1 MDAIRG
7 QDMSLSPVA
16 SQIQEGDMNS
26 RFQFLGL
33 AALSWSIAAQ
43 AQQPTAA
50 SDDTGGAPIDEV
62 VVTGFRGSL
71 ASALEEKRATTGV
84 VDVIKAE
91 DVAKFPDANLAESLQ
106 RVPGVAV
113 ARDGGEGRS
122 ISVRGLG
129 PDFTRVRLNGLEAQ
143 TTSNGF
149 EGINRTRGFD
159 FNVFASELFNSL
171 TVRKSPSAETE
182 EGSLGATVDLQTGRP
197 FDKMGTQFAVSTKA
211 SYNDLAENTDPR
223 FAMLASKTLLD
234 DSFGVLFSAAYSKS
248 EKISQASHN
257 LNWDRMTDN
266 GGWCNPANAMGAC
279 FGEAMPV
286 GITPEQLTS
295 TSIYHPR
302 IPRMAEF
309 GVDNERLGLTGALQW
324 QASDSTLLS
333 LDLLY
338 SKHNGL
344 RTEYLLTPIGIFRS
358 QSQQGKPQT
367 IIREAEVRD
376 NNLVYA
382 HLDNVDLRAELSVFD
397 FSTTFKQ
404 AGFTLDHE
412 FNDRWKATVK
422 LGASDSDFVEPRET
436 TLQVDRLDTQDFI
449 WDFRESMTRPR
460 IVWGFDTDNPANY
473 YFGPAITSP
482 FGGVTGPEIRLRPQA
497 VYNEFKQGSID
508 LAFTPNETWTFKG
521 GLNVRKYGF
530 RSDAQRRQSEIT
542 LPAAPPGGVAD
553 LVRQFSGFEGFG
565 LPPETATSWVVPD
578 ERAYIDLFDIYG
590 NEGIFT
596 LRRDVPAARSAIYAV
611 DEKDSAAFLQA
622 DFKTEWFGR
631 SVRGDV
637 GLRYVRTEQEAEG
650 FAEAGASTELLRP
663 SRRYD
668 DFLPAFNV
676 SMDLNDEWVLR
687 LAGSRVMTRP
697 PLASLTPGVAANVS
711 GGTRTVT
718 QGNPNLDPIEAD
730 AFDLSAEWYFA
741 PESLVSVGVFYKD
754 VKTYIQTLRD
764 YVQFNTLGIPD
775 VVATAQ
781 GVSPTDFFYYSRP
794 INSDGG
800 PLTGV
805 ELNVQMPF
813 SFLPGFWKDF
823 GLLANYTHV
832 DSDIDYIIVQGNPAA
847 TPPVAAVTAELPLIN
862 LSKETANATLYYG
875 KGGFEARVSM
885 SYRDS
890 YLRIVPG
897 LNGQDADGMDS
908 GTYLDA
914 SASYRLNDH
923 VQFTLE
929 GQNLGDTYEH
939 TFNDSVA
946 RRNEYFRNFGRQYT
960 LGVRFNY

>member
-1 MDAIRG
+1 MKTK
-7 QDMSLSPVA
+7 
-16 SQIQEGDMNS
+16 IQY
-26 RFQFLGL
+26 LGL
-33 AALSWSIAAQ
+33 AALSWSFAAT
-43 AQQPTAA
+43 AQQPSAQVN
-50 SDDTGGAPIDEV
+50 SDGAPLEEV

-71 ASALEEKRATTGV
+71 ADALEEKRAATGV

-91 DVAKFPDANLAESLQ
+91 DLAKFPDANLAESLQ

-129 PDFTRVRLNGLEAQ
+129 PDYTRVRLNGLEAQ

-159 FNVFASELFNSL
+159 FNVFASELFSSL

-197 FDKMGTQFAVSTKA
+197 FDKVGTQFAISTKA
-211 SYNDLAENTDPR
+211 SYNDLSENTDPR
-223 FAMLASKTLLD
+223 LAMLASKTFAD
-234 DSFGVLFSAAYSKS
+234 DTFGVLVSAAYSRS

-279 FGEAMPV
+279 FGADMPI
-286 GITPEQLTS
+286 GITPAQLTS
-295 TSIYHPR
+295 SSIYHPR
-302 IPRMAEF
+302 IPRMAQF

-324 QASDSTLLS
+324 RPADSTLLS

-338 SKHNGL
+338 AKHEGL
-344 RTEYLLTPIGIFRS
+344 RTEYLLTPIGLFRS

-367 IIREAEVRD
+367 IVREAEIRGND
-376 NNLVYA
+376 MVYA
-382 HLDNVDLRAELSVFD
+382 RLDNVDLRAELSVFD

-436 TLQVDRLDTQDFI
+436 TLQVDRLNTQGFI
-449 WDFRESMTRPR
+449 YDFRESETRPR
-460 IVWGFDTDNPANY
+460 IVWGFDTTDPASY
-473 YFGPAITSP
+473 YFGPAVTSA

-497 VYNEFKQGSID
+497 VYNTFRQGSFD
-508 LAFTPNETWTFKG
+508 LQFAVTDAWKLKG
-521 GLNVRKYGF
+521 GLNMRKYGF
-530 RSDAQRRQSEIT
+530 ESDAQRRTSEIT
-542 LPAAPPGGVAD
+542 LPAAPAGGVAA
-553 LVRQFSGFEGFG
+553 LVRPFSGFEGFG
-565 LPPETATSWVVPD
+565 LPAETATSWVVPS
-578 ERAYIDLFDIYG
+578 ERAFIDQFDIYG
-590 NEGIFT
+590 NQGIFT
-596 LRRDVPAARSAIYAV
+596 LRRDVPAARSAIYSV
-611 DEKDSAAFLQA
+611 DEKDYAAYLQA
-622 DFKTEWFGR
+622 DFEVEWFGR
-631 SVRGDV
+631 AVRGDLGV
-637 GLRYVRTEQEAEG
+637 RYVRTEQEAVG
-650 FAEAGASTELLRP
+650 FAEAGANSERLRP
-663 SRRYD
+663 SRSYD
-668 DFLPAFNV
+668 NVLPSFNL
-676 SMDLNDEWVLR
+676 SMDLSDDWVLR
-687 LAGSRVMTRP
+687 AAASRVITRP

-718 QGNPNLDPIEAD
+718 QGNPLLDPIEAD

-775 VVATAQ
+775 SVAIQQ

-794 INSDGG
+794 VNSDGG

-805 ELNVQMPF
+805 EFNLQMPF
-813 SFLPGFWKDF
+813 TFLPGFFKDF

-832 DSDIDYIIVQGNPAA
+832 DSEIEYIIVQGNPAA
-847 TPPVAAVTAELPLIN
+847 TPPVAPVTAELPLLN

-875 KGGFEARVSM
+875 KAGFEARVSA
-885 SYRDS
+885 SYRDD
-890 YLRIVPG
+890 YVRIVPG
-897 LNGQDADGMDS
+897 LNGQNADGMH
-908 GTYLDA
+908 GGVYIDA
-914 SASYRLNDH
+914 SMSYRLNDNL
-923 VQFTLE
+923 QFSFE

-939 TFNDSVA
+939 TFNDTVEQ
-946 RRNEYFRNFGRQYT
+946 RNEYFRNFGRQYT
-960 LGVRFNY
+960 FGVRYSY

>member
-1 MDAIRG
+1 
-7 QDMSLSPVA
+7 
-16 SQIQEGDMNS
+16 
-26 RFQFLGL
+26 
-33 AALSWSIAAQ
+33 
-43 AQQPTAA
+43 
-50 SDDTGGAPIDEV
+50 
-62 VVTGFRGSL
+62 
-71 ASALEEKRATTGV
+71 
-84 VDVIKAE
+84 
-91 DVAKFPDANLAESLQ
+91 
-106 RVPGVAV
+106 
-113 ARDGGEGRS
+113 
-122 ISVRGLG
+122 
-129 PDFTRVRLNGLEAQ
+129 
-143 TTSNGF
+143 
-149 EGINRTRGFD
+149 
-159 FNVFASELFNSL
+159 
-171 TVRKSPSAETE
+171 
-182 EGSLGATVDLQTGRP
+182 
-197 FDKMGTQFAVSTKA
+197 
-211 SYNDLAENTDPR
+211 
-223 FAMLASKTLLD
+223 
-234 DSFGVLFSAAYSKS
+234 
-248 EKISQASHN
+248 
-257 LNWDRMTDN
+257 
-266 GGWCNPANAMGAC
+266 
-279 FGEAMPV
+279 
-286 GITPEQLTS
+286 
-295 TSIYHPR
+295 
-302 IPRMAEF
+302 
-309 GVDNERLGLTGALQW
+309 
-324 QASDSTLLS
+324 
-333 LDLLY
+333 
-338 SKHNGL
+338 
-344 RTEYLLTPIGIFRS
+344 
-358 QSQQGKPQT
+358 
-367 IIREAEVRD
+367 
-376 NNLVYA
+376 
-382 HLDNVDLRAELSVFD
+382 
-397 FSTTFKQ
+397 
-404 AGFTLDHE
+404 
-412 FNDRWKATVK
+412 
-422 LGASDSDFVEPRET
+422 
-436 TLQVDRLDTQDFI
+436 
-449 WDFRESMTRPR
+449 
-460 IVWGFDTDNPANY
+460 
-473 YFGPAITSP
+473 
-482 FGGVTGPEIRLRPQA
+482 
-497 VYNEFKQGSID
+497 
-508 LAFTPNETWTFKG
+508 
-521 GLNVRKYGF
+521 
-530 RSDAQRRQSEIT
+530 
-542 LPAAPPGGVAD
+542 
-553 LVRQFSGFEGFG
+553 
-565 LPPETATSWVVPD
+565 
-578 ERAYIDLFDIYG
+578 
-590 NEGIFT
+590 
-596 LRRDVPAARSAIYAV
+596 V